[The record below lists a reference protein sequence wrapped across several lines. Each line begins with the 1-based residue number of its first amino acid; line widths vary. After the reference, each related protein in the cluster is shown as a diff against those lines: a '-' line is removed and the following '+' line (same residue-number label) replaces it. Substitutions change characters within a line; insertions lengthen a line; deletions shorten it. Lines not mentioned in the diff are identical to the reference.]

1 MNLLSIGKLE
11 IVFWIKNFFRIH
23 ETTTLLLM
31 KKVWHSQNVWL
42 LVFENFFKTTPI
54 SNLDLGNLLRFEKK
68 KNWNY
73 WLWLDVSLI
82 CLLDIWGQWDVSP
95 DWFPL
100 WSCHL
105 QWPHYWSQVSFGIVQ
120 EATQQVSLILSF
132 LFNYISNKAQK
143 SHGIIDVCLSLEKIL
158 SNAVTSQARLYSFQN
173 SK

>member
-1 MNLLSIGKLE
+1 MRSLPCRTYSNSVNQSDVSKSA
-11 IVFWIKNFFRIH
+11 RPC
-23 ETTTLLLM
+23 TLH
-31 KKVWHSQNVWL
+31 VRS
-42 LVFENFFKTTPI
+42 
-54 SNLDLGNLLRFEKK
+54 SLDLGNLLRFEK